1 MANWM
6 LIAVLLRV
14 SDAARRPVD
23 ASASARPSGA
33 TASAPAQ
40 LHGAPTE
47 VIKP

>member
-1 MANWM
+1 MANWL

-14 SDAARRPVD
+14 SDAGRRPVTGGGKVN
-23 ASASARPSGA
+23 RPTGG
-33 TASAPAQ
+33 PPEQ